1 MANDCRVSVATK
13 LCIVYLRSVM
23 TSIDENKG
31 YDSPIEGVYKI
42 VNTSVGVEGI
52 VMYVEVV

>member
-1 MANDCRVSVATK
+1 
-13 LCIVYLRSVM
+13 M

>member
-1 MANDCRVSVATK
+1 MANNCWVSVTTK
-13 LCIVYLRSVM
+13 LCIVYLRFVM

-31 YDSPIEGVYKI
+31 YDSLIEGVYKI